1 MMGKNLNYAYPRKF
15 AEGGDVPRYT
25 EAEHAAAQ
33 QAAQQAILEAAGPE
47 AEYRRPGVEFVE
59 HNGKMV
65 PADAL
70 RALQG
75 AVGLHGDRDSAEN
88 LRYDVNGDGRLTA
101 HDASQFLKYGMLQ
114 DYSDNADFFS
124 SFYDTNSA
132 PGLTFGGGGG
142 GSGDGRP
149 DSTVYNPDQIT
160 SVTQGS
166 LGFSGNPEHFSTT
179 PAPTP
184 PDYTVPFTP
193 TFTTP
198 PTATPTAQTTPQ
210 LPPTATMPDLGLSM
224 GNVAGAF
231 TDNPPSPTAGQ
242 DAYQQY
248 VVATNPQ
255 IASLYTPPEQQG
267 LGSLMDNPLLQSS
280 TNPYLQSS
288 APTQS
293 VFQRPPGG

>member
-47 AEYRRPGVEFVE
+47 ADYRRPGVEFVE
-59 HNGKMV
+59 YNGKMV

-88 LRYDVNGDGRLTA
+88 LRYDVDGDGRLTA
-101 HDASQFLKYGMLQ
+101 NDASQFLKYGMLQ

-124 SFYDTNSA
+124 SFYDTNFA
-132 PGLTFGGGGG
+132 P
-142 GSGDGRP
+142 DR
-149 DSTVYNPDQIT
+149 
-160 SVTQGS
+160 
-166 LGFSGNPEHFSTT
+166 
-179 PAPTP
+179 PAPPPPSPFGTGTDTTTYTPPADTATPPVATATP
-184 PDYTVPFTP
+184 PDYTAPFTP

-198 PTATPTAQTTPQ
+198 PTATPTAQTTPR

-242 DAYQQY
+242 AAYQQY

>member
-47 AEYRRPGVEFVE
+47 AEYRRPGIEFVE

-88 LRYDVNGDGRLTA
+88 LRYDVDGDGRLTA

-124 SFYDTNSA
+124 SFYDTN
-132 PGLTFGGGGG
+132 FV
-142 GSGDGRP
+142 P
-149 DSTVYNPDQIT
+149 DR
-160 SVTQGS
+160 
-166 LGFSGNPEHFSTT
+166 
-179 PAPTP
+179 PAPPPPSPFGTGTDTTTYTPPADTATPPVATATP
-184 PDYTVPFTP
+184 PDYTAPFTP

-198 PTATPTAQTTPQ
+198 PTATPTAQTTPR

-242 DAYQQY
+242 AAYQQY

-267 LGSLMDNPLLQSS
+267 LGSLMENPLLQSS

>member
-47 AEYRRPGVEFVE
+47 AEYRRPGIEFVE

-88 LRYDVNGDGRLTA
+88 LRYDVDGDGRLTA
-101 HDASQFLKYGMLQ
+101 SDASQFLKYGMLQ

-124 SFYDTNSA
+124 SFYDTN
-132 PGLTFGGGGG
+132 FV
-142 GSGDGRP
+142 P
-149 DSTVYNPDQIT
+149 DR
-160 SVTQGS
+160 
-166 LGFSGNPEHFSTT
+166 
-179 PAPTP
+179 PAPPPPSPFGTGTDTTTYTPPADTATPPVATATP
-184 PDYTVPFTP
+184 PDYTAPFTP

-198 PTATPTAQTTPQ
+198 PTATPTAQTTPR

-242 DAYQQY
+242 AAYQQY

>member
-15 AEGGDVPRYT
+15 AEGGGVPRYT

-47 AEYRRPGVEFVE
+47 ADYRRPGVEFVE
-59 HNGKMV
+59 YNGKMV

-88 LRYDVNGDGRLTA
+88 LRYDVDGDGRLTA
-101 HDASQFLKYGMLQ
+101 NDASQFLKYGMLQ

-124 SFYDTNSA
+124 SFYDTNFA
-132 PGLTFGGGGG
+132 P
-142 GSGDGRP
+142 DR
-149 DSTVYNPDQIT
+149 
-160 SVTQGS
+160 
-166 LGFSGNPEHFSTT
+166 
-179 PAPTP
+179 PAPPPPSPFGTGTDTTTYTPPAGTATPPVSTATP

-198 PTATPTAQTTPQ
+198 PTATPTAQTTPR
-210 LPPTATMPDLGLSM
+210 LPPTSTMPDLGLSM

-242 DAYQQY
+242 AAYQQY

-267 LGSLMDNPLLQSS
+267 LGSLMENPLLQSS

>member
-47 AEYRRPGVEFVE
+47 AEYRRQGIEFVE

-88 LRYDVNGDGRLTA
+88 LRYDVDGDGRLTA

-124 SFYDTNSA
+124 SFYDTN
-132 PGLTFGGGGG
+132 FV
-142 GSGDGRP
+142 P
-149 DSTVYNPDQIT
+149 DR
-160 SVTQGS
+160 
-166 LGFSGNPEHFSTT
+166 
-179 PAPTP
+179 PAPPPPSPFGTGTDTTTYTPPAGTATPPVATATP
-184 PDYTVPFTP
+184 PDYTAPFTP

-198 PTATPTAQTTPQ
+198 PTATPTAQTTPR

-242 DAYQQY
+242 AAYQQY

>member
-25 EAEHAAAQ
+25 EADHAAAQ
-33 QAAQQAILEAAGPE
+33 QAAQQAIMEAAGPQ
-47 AEYRRPGVEFVE
+47 AEYQRPGVEFVE
-59 HNGKMV
+59 YNGQMV

-75 AVGLHGDRDSAEN
+75 AVGLYGDRDSAEN
-88 LRYDVNGDGRLTA
+88 LRYDVDGDGRLTA
-101 HDASQFLKYGMLQ
+101 HDASQFLKYGKLQ
-114 DYSDNADFFS
+114 DYSDNADFFNA
-124 SFYDTNSA
+124 FYDTNFVPDRPA
-132 PGLTFGGGGG
+132 PPPPPSSTSSPFG
-142 GSGDGRP
+142 
-149 DSTVYNPDQIT
+149 TVTDTTTYTPPDQT
-160 SVTQGS
+160 
-166 LGFSGNPEHFSTT
+166 
-179 PAPTP
+179 APVQTATP

-193 TFTTP
+193 TFNTA
-198 PTATPTAQTTPQ
+198 PTATPTAQTTPR

-242 DAYQQY
+242 EAYQQY
-248 VVATNPQ
+248 VMATNPQ
-255 IASLYTPPEQQG
+255 IASLYTPPQQQG
-267 LGSLMDNPLLQSS
+267 LGSLMDNPLLQST